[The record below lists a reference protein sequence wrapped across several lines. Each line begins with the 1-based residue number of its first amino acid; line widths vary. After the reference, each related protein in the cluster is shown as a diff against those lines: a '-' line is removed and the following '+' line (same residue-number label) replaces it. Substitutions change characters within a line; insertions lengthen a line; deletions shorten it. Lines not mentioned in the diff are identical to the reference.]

1 MKHNYIIKAVG
12 DDGTLQRIGELKGI
26 SVEGLQ
32 TYCENGGPWTP
43 PWEDSEA
50 ITLSYS
56 GDPELWE
63 ELRIEIASHF
73 ISLKNIYKTRNRK
86 KQRLKRKRK

>member
-26 SVEGLQ
+26 SDEELQ
-32 TYCENGGPWTP
+32 TYCESEDSWTP
-43 PWEDSEA
+43 PLAESEA

-56 GDPELWE
+56 VDPELLE

-73 ISLKNIYKTRNRK
+73 ISLRNISKKINRK
-86 KQRLKRKRK
+86 RQRLKRKRK